1 MNGAAAQIS
10 SLSSGETDRC
20 EYLTG
25 EKIPPQQQSFIQEA
39 KFTYLLLEQ
48 VFEKQGKTI

>member
-1 MNGAAAQIS
+1 MNGATAQIP

-25 EKIPPQQQSFIQEA
+25 EKNTSATA
-39 KFTYLLLEQ
+39 KVNTR
-48 VFEKQGKTI
+48 G

>member
-1 MNGAAAQIS
+1 MNGAAAEIS

-25 EKIPPQQQSFIQEA
+25 EKNTSATA
-39 KFTYLLLEQ
+39 KFHTR
-48 VFEKQGKTI
+48 G